1 MRVLSSAEILAA
13 FEPHER
19 RKVVSP
25 DDLPWEDLDFL
36 GWIHRSGHLG
46 FVLYEGDT
54 GLAGVTLERVVIR
67 TKGARLFMCDLCCT
81 LHEQG
86 GLASFTRWNRSGTRA
101 RSYMLC
107 ADLKC
112 SLYVRGKRPTGCAQ
126 MTETL
131 GVSEKVGRL
140 KANLGRLFEAP
151 SAGGGRELLERPV
164 HCVFWNE
171 GKRKMAVAD

>member
-1 MRVLSSAEILAA
+1 MRVLSPAEILAA

-19 RKVVSP
+19 RRVVSP
-25 DDLPWEDLDFL
+25 DDLAWDDLDFL

-46 FVLYEGDT
+46 FLLHEGNA
-54 GLAGVTLERVVIR
+54 GLARVTLQRVVVR
-67 TKGARLFMCDLCCT
+67 TKGTRLFMFDLCCT

-112 SLYVRGKRPTGCAQ
+112 SLYVRGKRSSGCAQ

-131 GVSEKVGRL
+131 GVPEKVGRL
-140 KANLGRLFEAP
+140 KANLRRLMAGFT
-151 SAGGGRELLERPV
+151 GGG
-164 HCVFWNE
+164 
-171 GKRKMAVAD
+171 